1 MHVSSIRCRL
11 LAVALF
17 SVLATP
23 SNAQES
29 TSADATP
36 PNATP
41 HSAAD
46 LKSLETQTQKAIAT
60 AKPAVVAI
68 GGGSGVVI
76 SADGYV
82 MTVAHVDQRA
92 GRHVQV
98 TFPDGKQAWAVTL
111 GNDFGLDAGM
121 LKIDGSGPWPHA
133 DTLGSHDLKVG
144 QWCISLGYPM
154 TYEHGM
160 APVAR
165 IGRVLRS
172 DKNEVITDSTI
183 MGGDSGGPLIN
194 LDGKVIGI
202 GTKCDS
208 SLIYNIHVATEGFAS
223 VWQRLL
229 NSEDFDSLHPPRPLL
244 GVSADAD
251 GTNRIEKV
259 RSGGPA
265 DKAGIRA
272 GDTITKVDGHDV
284 RDFDHIL
291 SRVRDR
297 TPGDTIDV
305 VFTRD
310 GKEQTVSVK
319 LGESPMGVP

>member
-1 MHVSSIRCRL
+1 MQISSIRCRL
-11 LAVALF
+11 LAMALF
-17 SVLATP
+17 SVLAA
-23 SNAQES
+23 SAGAQE
-29 TSADATP
+29 TGAV
-36 PNATP
+36 NATP
-41 HSAAD
+41 HNATD
-46 LKSLETQTQKAIAT
+46 LKSLETQIQKGIAT

-76 SADGYV
+76 SADGYIL
-82 MTVAHVDQRA
+82 TVAHVAQRA
-92 GRHVQV
+92 GRHIQV
-98 TFPDGKQAWAVTL
+98 TFPDGKQTWAVTL

-121 LKIDGSGPWPHA
+121 LKIESPGPWPHA
-133 DTLGSHDLKVG
+133 DTLSSRDLKVG
-144 QWCISLGYPM
+144 QWCISLGFPM

-172 DKNEVITDSTI
+172 DKNEIITDSTI
-183 MGGDSGGPLIN
+183 MGGDSGGPLVN
-194 LDGKVIGI
+194 LEGKVIGI
-202 GTKCDS
+202 GTKCDA
-208 SLIYNIHVATEGFAS
+208 SLIYNIHVATEGFAN

-229 NSEDFDSLHPPRPLL
+229 KSEDFDSLNPPRPLL

-251 GTNRIEKV
+251 GTNHIERV
-259 RSGGPA
+259 RPGGPA
-265 DKAGIRA
+265 DKAGLSSL
-272 GDTITKVDGHDV
+272 GDTIIKVDGHDV

-297 TPGDTIDV
+297 APGDTIDI

-319 LGESPMGVP
+319 LGETPMGVP